1 MNKWQWVSALVTM
14 ALFTACQQ
22 DMTEDVL
29 TPEASKQM
37 NVIVTAQQG
46 EGVDSRVSYTP
57 QEGVD
62 GTSVVVRW
70 EGKPE
75 EMLTYTYYDNTC
87 LNATLNP
94 INISVAKKITTGFND
109 YYAVV
114 DNFTPT
120 ITLD

>member
-1 MNKWQWVSALVTM
+1 MKNKTMNKWQWASALVTM

-57 QEGVD
+57 QEEDD
-62 GTSVVVRW
+62 GKSVVV
-70 EGKPE
+70 
-75 EMLTYTYYDNTC
+75 
-87 LNATLNP
+87 
-94 INISVAKKITTGFND
+94 
-109 YYAVV
+109 
-114 DNFTPT
+114 
-120 ITLD
+120 